1 MSDNIETT
9 SLPLVC
15 QTVQI
20 IEAREKMEKLHIQR
34 TNPAEPKCN
43 LHLLVSDFDTK
54 KEEERMETEETAVEK
69 EKEKDKEKKVRFQEE
84 EKEEPEVEEDDST
97 DESGST
103 TTSSSSETS
112 TESDSSNEGKKPD
125 KLKDIIA
132 DLDSMGKFTI
142 AKIRTFEAPCIYL
155 LIRNDLEMQPRCIRN
170 FRVCN
175 EMFNNDQAAKNVTKV
190 ETREN
195 EKPDEEAGGENGLAE
210 GNVAADETEGDVG
223 NIEEVISEVREQEK
237 EWEKVKSESENE
249 KRSFYVKE
257 RSKIRIKVFIET
269 FIFTIAPLVAQLFR

>member
-34 TNPAEPKCN
+34 ASILDDKTVEPSCD
-43 LHLLVSDFDTK
+43 LHLEIPDFNVK
-54 KEEERMETEETAVEK
+54 K
-69 EKEKDKEKKVRFQEE
+69 EE

-190 ETREN
+190 ETGEN
-195 EKPDEEAGGENGLAE
+195 EKPDEETGGENGLAE

-223 NIEEVISEVREQEK
+223 DIEEVISEVREQEK
-237 EWEKVKSESENE
+237 E
-249 KRSFYVKE
+249 
-257 RSKIRIKVFIET
+257 
-269 FIFTIAPLVAQLFR
+269 